1 MILQN
6 AHGDSLLLLH
16 LLLSCRL
23 IHVHRLL
30 LEIGGGGGRIINMWK
45 RERNGEKKKDR
56 EMVVEVGVSRGC
68 LVEMGGGANT

>member
-1 MILQN
+1 
-6 AHGDSLLLLH
+6 
-16 LLLSCRL
+16 
-23 IHVHRLL
+23 
-30 LEIGGGGGRIINMWK
+30 MWK